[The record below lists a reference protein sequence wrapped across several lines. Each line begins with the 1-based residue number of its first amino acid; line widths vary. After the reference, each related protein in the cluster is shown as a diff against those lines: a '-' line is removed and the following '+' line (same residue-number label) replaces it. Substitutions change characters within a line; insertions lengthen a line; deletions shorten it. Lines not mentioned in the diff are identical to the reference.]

1 MGLSG
6 GSLLS
11 AKREGMKRFAYK
23 AVAIVSSIALALS
36 ISPLA
41 TMQPAWADESKTETT
56 TWAQNID
63 KMLDGREYTE
73 GEAIVVI
80 ADTGATA
87 LASVDED
94 GQNAEVDLLS
104 GCESIF
110 EASASSASIAF
121 DGAEV
126 ASAFNSA
133 VMAAEVDED
142 GSSNSNSN
150 ASNVQAEEMAVHIV
164 VVHRDDMTTKEI
176 LNQLANDPRVISAE
190 PNYISYVGDSE
201 ASEYGNAESVLSGA
215 SDASGADSASSNADS
230 NGTSAT
236 NATSASEARS
246 NEANEGATDNGATEG
261 TDSNASSESASNAG
275 TNDSG
280 ANSGNTTSGTSTT
293 SSKAFK
299 PGTSSQLDFNSLA
312 DMTNFQ
318 WSNSSSCCNNVLTGS
333 RLNGY
338 SANIPNWNAS
348 SENSAGVIATVDS
361 GIDYDHPDLVGSMY
375 SVSKEVRDR
384 IGGGEYGYN
393 ATYNYSH
400 DETKPLDGF
409 GHGTHVAGIIAAQWN
424 NQGTSGAANG
434 VKLLAC
440 KSGINESGS
449 CGYEEAIKCYEYL
462 SRAIDEGVDVRV
474 INNSWGSESTYGALN
489 LVITELGKKGAISVF
504 ASGNN
509 SKDVDT
515 ELFTSSS
522 LVNNPYAVVV
532 NSTSPNSLASVFSN
546 YGKDATDLYAPGA
559 MIMST
564 YCQKKS
570 QYYPYFVN
578 STGGNAAYDTFDGSG
593 NIEAYLGYG
602 SEAIKSENKIE
613 LTDSGDFHWDE
624 SGALSVTGAQLKSA
638 DRGEQGEGA
647 GKALHSYA
655 LTFKI
660 PVSQSNLDK
669 VSVFGYATT
678 SGKTTYPIV
687 SPSVEIDEG
696 NGTVHMVRNTDGN
709 IRCNNN
715 LGWTNASNN
724 LSQFISWAQSP
735 KDASLV
741 WHAND
746 EGATQE
752 DSASTTNES
761 NASSTEDGYVVVS
774 LELMIRDNDEPSDDE
789 KVYFDCMGL
798 GNSTIPYTIMSGT
811 SMAAPLTTA
820 AASICSTTIDQNL
833 QPQERALEL
842 AELIKSCVTQDE
854 KFTDKCTSNGYLD
867 LSKMGSKE
875 DAQAV
880 ISDATLE
887 EGTESTIVISGANFG
902 EEEKVTVGGYDA
914 QVLSWTDKQIVVRVP
929 SQLTSGWREVVVTNS
944 AGKTCTGAFSFR
956 FTQNIPENDV
966 ALFEETISLEGL
978 DCATTSFGMSMIGLN
993 GNIYAIPYSK
1003 DAPANAS
1010 YHLNMSQL
1018 YCYNIESGSWT
1029 HVGSLPK
1036 YTKDGKE
1043 RDANYG
1049 TVSLALWQGKII
1061 MLARSWTDSLTDQV
1075 LFSYD
1080 PQTNQ
1085 WTELTSLEK
1094 NIPYGA
1100 ALVNADGTMMV
1111 IGGGEFKMGEMGDE
1125 ESSYS
1130 SDNIATLNMQ
1140 TGEVAKVG
1148 SLVNGRS
1155 NHHFSNGPL
1164 MQLAVS
1170 GDTIYVSDGVQ
1181 LKGGTAV
1188 NANLGVE
1195 RLTKQAD
1202 GTYKAE
1208 DLKSAMPETKARF
1221 DDSYGLA
1228 AGTDGAVITALKV
1241 AQGDQDTFAVD
1252 NDSSSFTA
1260 FNKKAS
1266 DTPLTKVTALAYH
1279 GKLYALGIDESNEAS
1294 MVLRATAYDTPE
1306 HPAGEVV
1313 DPSPSPEPSPS
1324 PDPSPDTDTDSS
1336 SATTTTTTTS
1346 SDVLA
1351 KTGDTQGLPFAVG
1364 AVFALVALATLVA
1377 VRRFNGTKV
1386 EK

>member
-150 ASNVQAEEMAVHIV
+150 ASNAQAEEMAVHIV
-164 VVHRDDMTTKEI
+164 VVRRDDMTTKEI

-201 ASEYGNAESVLSGA
+201 ASEYGNAESVLSSA
-215 SDASGADSASSNADS
+215 SGASGADSASSNDS

-236 NATSASEARS
+236 N
-246 NEANEGATDNGATEG
+246 D
-261 TDSNASSESASNAG
+261 
-275 TNDSG
+275 
-280 ANSGNTTSGTSTT
+280 T

-338 SANIPNWNAS
+338 SANIPNWNTS

-361 GIDYDHPDLVGSMY
+361 GIDYDHLDLVGSMY
-375 SVSKEVRDR
+375 DLSDHIER
-384 IGGGEYGYN
+384 IGGGKYGYN

-424 NQGTSGAANG
+424 NHGTSGAANG
-434 VKLLAC
+434 VKLIAC

-462 SRAIDEGVDVRV
+462 SRAIDDGVDVRV
-474 INNSWGSESTYGALN
+474 INNSWGSESTYGAFN

-564 YCQKKS
+564 YCQSKS

-578 STGGNAAYDTFDGSG
+578 STGGNATYDTFDGSG

-724 LSQFISWAQSP
+724 FSQFISWAQNP

-746 EGATQE
+746 ESTTQE
-752 DSASTTNES
+752 DSASATNES
-761 NASSTEDGYVVVS
+761 NASSTEEGYIVVS
-774 LELMIRDNDEPSDDE
+774 LELMIRDDDQPSDDE

-820 AASICSTTIDQNL
+820 AASICSTTIDQSL

-880 ISDATLE
+880 ISNATLE

-914 QVLSWTDKQIVVRVP
+914 QVLSWTDKQIVVRAP

-1181 LKGGTAV
+1181 LKGGTAA

-1351 KTGDTQGLPFAVG
+1351 KTGDAQGLPFAVG